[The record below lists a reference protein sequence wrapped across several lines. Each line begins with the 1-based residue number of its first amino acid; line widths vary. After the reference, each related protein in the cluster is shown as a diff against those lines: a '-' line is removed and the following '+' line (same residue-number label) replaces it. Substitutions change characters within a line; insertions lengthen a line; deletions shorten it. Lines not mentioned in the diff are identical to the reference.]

1 MRTTN
6 TSKLIYFYYEQYQN
20 TQIIT
25 LLLGQPKVNKV
36 KICLPSFKV
45 YETATNQVSRW
56 YHEQRPS
63 Y

>member
-45 YETATNQVSRW
+45 YETATNQVSR
-56 YHEQRPS
+56 
-63 Y
+63 